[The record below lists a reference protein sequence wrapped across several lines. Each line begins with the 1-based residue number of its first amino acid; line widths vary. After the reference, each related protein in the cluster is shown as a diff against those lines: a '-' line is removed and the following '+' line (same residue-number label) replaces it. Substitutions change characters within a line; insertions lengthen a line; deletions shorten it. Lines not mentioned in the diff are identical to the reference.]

1 MINDEDKRSDVFLK
15 ERPEQY
21 NCIIV
26 KHNRHILRVDVVLGI
41 RIINHSQA
49 KAISVNEEPHSITL
63 SFNPIISYNNILYVY
78 KFVIEIC

>member
-1 MINDEDKRSDVFLK
+1 LINDEDKRSDVFLK

-26 KHNRHILRVDVVLGI
+26 KHNRHILRVGVVLGT

-49 KAISVNEEPHSITL
+49 KAISVNEQSL
-63 SFNPIISYNNILYVY
+63 NAGRVKLRYLFSFSYQEFENV
-78 KFVIEIC
+78 